1 MTYDK
6 PMTYRLIMAV
16 TPVSVDTGVF
26 LLVLFHPGNKAG
38 FPRLQGNNPEGN
50 QMATKLSKTEF
61 DRAKRLAQSAMSRAR
76 AMKEKAEGAVEQ
88 VTGAALTGGTAFLFS
103 YAMHRFRGDDDAPG
117 IEVLGVPLDLG
128 ASLGLHAMALFGVG
142 GKYSDQ
148 MKHIAN
154 GALASYT
161 TTLGAG
167 LGTRA
172 WSAERQARGS
182 LPADSAAASSGMADR
197 FRDLVRN

>member
-1 MTYDK
+1 
-6 PMTYRLIMAV
+6 
-16 TPVSVDTGVF
+16 
-26 LLVLFHPGNKAG
+26 
-38 FPRLQGNNPEGN
+38 
-50 QMATKLSKTEF
+50 MATKLSKTEF

-88 VTGAALTGGTAFLFS
+88 VTGAALVGGTAFLFS

-117 IEVLGVPLDLG
+117 IEILGVPLDLG
-128 ASLGLHAMALFGVG
+128 ASLALHALALFGVG
-142 GKYSDQ
+142 GKYSEQ
-148 MKHIAN
+148 MKQIAN

-172 WSAERQARGS
+172 WSSERSART
-182 LPADSAAASSGMADR
+182 LPGETTPAASSGMGDR
-197 FRDLVRN
+197 FRDLARN